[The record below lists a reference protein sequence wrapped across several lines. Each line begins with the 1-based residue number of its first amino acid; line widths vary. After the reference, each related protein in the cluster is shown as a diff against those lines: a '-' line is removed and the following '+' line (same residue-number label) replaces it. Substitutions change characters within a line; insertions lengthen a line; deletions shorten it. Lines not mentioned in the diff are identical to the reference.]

1 MSNVVENTQTAVL
14 VDFGGVIT
22 SSVLQA
28 FTDFGASLG
37 GDPRLPLDLLGRDQ
51 CARTLL
57 ADHECGRI
65 DTEAFE
71 RGFAERLRVHGADVS
86 AEGLTARIQAGMS
99 IDQDMLALLR
109 ELRAAGHP
117 VALVSNSFGT
127 GTYDGVDL
135 AAVADVV
142 VISAVV
148 GIRKPSR
155 RIYAIACERLGVG
168 PEGAVMIDDLQ
179 QNLDGAAR
187 IGIGGVLHTSAADT
201 RRQLAER
208 FGITPDRSAAALGPC
223 RGGVESTDR
232 RGEIRAMT
240 RSRRPAAL

>member
-1 MSNVVENTQTAVL
+1 MDTLSNAVEKTRTAVL

-22 SSVLQA
+22 SSVLRA

-37 GDPRLPLDLLGRDQ
+37 GDPRLPLDLLSRDQ
-51 CARTLL
+51 PSRALL

-65 DTEAFE
+65 DAAAFE
-71 RGFAERLRVHGADVS
+71 RGFAERLRVHGAEVS
-86 AEGLTARIQAGMS
+86 AEGLTARMQAGMS
-99 IDQDMLALLR
+99 IDQDMLGLLG

-127 GTYDGVDL
+127 GTYDGVEL

-142 VISAVV
+142 VISSDV

-155 RIYAIACERLGVG
+155 RIYAIACERLGID
-168 PEGAVMIDDLQ
+168 PEEAVMIDDLR

-208 FGITPDRSAAALGPC
+208 FGITA
-223 RGGVESTDR
+223 
-232 RGEIRAMT
+232 
-240 RSRRPAAL
+240 

>member
-1 MSNVVENTQTAVL
+1 MPCRTPRKTRTSVL

-22 SSVLQA
+22 SSVLGA

-37 GDPRLPLDLLGRDQ
+37 GDPRLPLELLSRDRPSR
-51 CARTLL
+51 ALL

-71 RGFAERLRVHGADVS
+71 RGFAERLRVHGAVVE
-86 AEGLTARIQAGMS
+86 AEGLTARMQAGMS
-99 IDQDMLALLR
+99 IDQEMLALLGD
-109 ELRAAGHP
+109 LRVAGHP

-135 AAVADVV
+135 AALADVV

-155 RIYAIACERLGVG
+155 RIYSIACERLCVA
-168 PEGAVMIDDLQ
+168 PEEAVMIDDLQ

-187 IGIGGVLHTSAADT
+187 IGIGGVLHTGAADT

-208 FGITPDRSAAALGPC
+208 FGISA
-223 RGGVESTDR
+223 
-232 RGEIRAMT
+232 
-240 RSRRPAAL
+240 

>member
-1 MSNVVENTQTAVL
+1 VPSVTDKARTAVL

-22 SSVLQA
+22 SSVLRA

-37 GDPRLPLDLLGRDQ
+37 GDPRLPLDLLGRDE
-51 CARTLL
+51 ASRTLL

-65 DTEAFE
+65 DAEAFE
-71 RGFAERLRVHGADVS
+71 RGFAERLRAHGADVA
-86 AEGLTARIQAGMS
+86 AEGLTARMQAGMS
-99 IDQDMLALLR
+99 IDRDMLALLGD
-109 ELRAAGHP
+109 LRAAGRP

-127 GTYDGVDL
+127 GTYDGVELD
-135 AAVADVV
+135 AVADVV
-142 VISAVV
+142 VISGEV

-155 RIYAIACERLGVG
+155 RIYAIACERLGVDS
-168 PEGAVMIDDLQ
+168 EEAVMIDDLR

-208 FGITPDRSAAALGPC
+208 FG
-223 RGGVESTDR
+223 
-232 RGEIRAMT
+232 MT
-240 RSRRPAAL
+240 T

>member
-1 MSNVVENTQTAVL
+1 M
-14 VDFGGVIT
+14 DFGGVIT

-37 GDPRLPLDLLGRDQ
+37 GDPRLPLELLGRDQ
-51 CARTLL
+51 PSRALL

-71 RGFAERLRVHGADVS
+71 RGFAERLRVHGAVAE
-86 AEGLTARIQAGMS
+86 AEGLTARMQAGMS
-99 IDQDMLALLR
+99 IDQEMLALLGD
-109 ELRAAGHP
+109 LRVAGHP
-117 VALVSNSFGT
+117 VAIVSNSFGT

-135 AAVADVV
+135 AALADVV

-155 RIYAIACERLGVG
+155 RIYSIACERLCVA
-168 PEGAVMIDDLQ
+168 PEEAVMIDDLQ

-187 IGIGGVLHTSAADT
+187 IGIGGVLHTGAADT

-208 FGITPDRSAAALGPC
+208 FGI
-223 RGGVESTDR
+223 ST
-232 RGEIRAMT
+232 
-240 RSRRPAAL
+240 

>member
-1 MSNVVENTQTAVL
+1 MTDDVRSAVL

-22 SSVLQA
+22 SSVLRA
-28 FTDFGASLG
+28 FTEFGASLG
-37 GDPRLPLDLLGRDQ
+37 GDPRLPLELLSRDQ
-51 CARTLL
+51 PSRALL

-71 RGFAERLRVHGADVS
+71 RGFAERLRAHGADVS
-86 AEGLTARIQAGMS
+86 AEGLTARMQAGIS
-99 IDQDMLALLR
+99 IDQDMLALLGD
-109 ELRAAGHP
+109 LRAAGHP

-127 GTYDGVDL
+127 GTYDGVEL
-135 AAVADVV
+135 AAVADVI
-142 VISAVV
+142 VISGEV

-155 RIYAIACERLGVG
+155 RIYALACERLGVDPG
-168 PEGAVMIDDLQ
+168 KAVMIDDLR

-208 FGITPDRSAAALGPC
+208 FGIGA
-223 RGGVESTDR
+223 
-232 RGEIRAMT
+232 
-240 RSRRPAAL
+240 

>member
-1 MSNVVENTQTAVL
+1 MTDKARAAVL

-22 SSVLQA
+22 SSVLRA

-37 GDPRLPLDLLGRDQ
+37 GDPRLPLDLLGRDE
-51 CARTLL
+51 ASRTLL

-65 DTEAFE
+65 DAAAFE
-71 RGFAERLRVHGADVS
+71 RGFAERLRVHGADVA
-86 AEGLTARIQAGMS
+86 AEGLTARMQAGMS
-99 IDQDMLALLR
+99 IDQDMLTLLGD
-109 ELRAAGHP
+109 LRAAGCP

-135 AAVADVV
+135 ATVADVV
-142 VISAVV
+142 VISSEV

-155 RIYAIACERLGVG
+155 RIYEIACERLGVD
-168 PEGAVMIDDLQ
+168 PEESVMIDDLQ
-179 QNLDGAAR
+179 QNLDGASR

-208 FGITPDRSAAALGPC
+208 FGITA
-223 RGGVESTDR
+223 
-232 RGEIRAMT
+232 
-240 RSRRPAAL
+240 

>member
-1 MSNVVENTQTAVL
+1 MAAVATAGGKPVAVASTGGKPAAREGVDTVSSVVEKARTAVL

-37 GDPRLPLDLLGRDQ
+37 GDPRLPLDLLSRDQ
-51 CARTLL
+51 PSRTLL

-65 DTEAFE
+65 DAGAFE
-71 RGFAERLRVHGADVS
+71 RGFAERLRAHGADVP
-86 AEGLTARIQAGMS
+86 AEGLAARMQAGMS
-99 IDQDMLALLR
+99 IDQDMLALLGD
-109 ELRAAGHP
+109 LRAAGYP

-135 AAVADVV
+135 AAVADAV
-142 VISAVV
+142 VISAEV

-155 RIYAIACERLGVG
+155 RIYAIACERLGVS
-168 PEGAVMIDDLQ
+168 PEEAVMIDDLR

-187 IGIGGVLHTSAADT
+187 IGIGGVLHTGAADT

-208 FGITPDRSAAALGPC
+208 FRITA
-223 RGGVESTDR
+223 
-232 RGEIRAMT
+232 
-240 RSRRPAAL
+240 

>member
-1 MSNVVENTQTAVL
+1 MGSVLNVVEGARTAVL

-51 CARTLL
+51 PSRALL

-65 DTEAFE
+65 DAEAFE
-71 RGFAERLRVHGADVS
+71 RGFAERLRAHGAAVQ
-86 AEGLTARIQAGMS
+86 AEGLTARMQAGMS
-99 IDQDMLALLR
+99 IDQEVLALLGD
-109 ELRAAGHP
+109 LRSAGYP
-117 VALVSNSFGT
+117 VALVSNSFGN

-135 AAVADVV
+135 AAVADAV
-142 VISAVV
+142 VISSEV

-155 RIYAIACERLGVG
+155 RIYAIACERLGIA
-168 PEGAVMIDDLQ
+168 PEEAVMIDDLR

-187 IGIGGVLHTSAADT
+187 IGIGGVLHTGAADT
-201 RRQLAER
+201 RRQLAESY
-208 FGITPDRSAAALGPC
+208 GIS
-223 RGGVESTDR
+223 V
-232 RGEIRAMT
+232 
-240 RSRRPAAL
+240 

>member
-1 MSNVVENTQTAVL
+1 MPEVAEETRTAVL

-22 SSVLQA
+22 SSVLRA

-51 CARTLL
+51 PSRALL

-65 DTEAFE
+65 DAAAFE
-71 RGFAERLRVHGADVS
+71 RGFAERLRAHGADVR
-86 AEGLTARIQAGMS
+86 AEGLAARMQAGMT
-99 IDQDMLALLR
+99 IDQDMLTLLGG
-109 ELRAAGHP
+109 LRAAGYP

-135 AAVADVV
+135 AAVADVR
-142 VISAVV
+142 VISAEV

-155 RIYAIACERLGVG
+155 RIYAIACERLGVA
-168 PEGAVMIDDLQ
+168 PEEAVMIDDLR

-187 IGIGGVLHTSAADT
+187 LGIGGVLHTGAADT

-208 FGITPDRSAAALGPC
+208 FGITP
-223 RGGVESTDR
+223 
-232 RGEIRAMT
+232 
-240 RSRRPAAL
+240 

>member
-1 MSNVVENTQTAVL
+1 VTNVTDESRSAVL

-22 SSVLQA
+22 SSVLRA

-37 GDPRLPLDLLGRDQ
+37 GDPRLPLELLRRDQ
-51 CARTLL
+51 PSRALL

-71 RGFAERLRVHGADVS
+71 RGFAERLRAHGADVS
-86 AEGLTARIQAGMS
+86 AEGLTARMQAGIS
-99 IDQDMLALLR
+99 IDRDMLALLDD
-109 ELRAAGHP
+109 LRAAGRP

-127 GTYDGVDL
+127 GTYDGVEL
-135 AAVADVV
+135 AAVADVI
-142 VISAVV
+142 VISADV

-155 RIYAIACERLGVG
+155 RIYAIACERLGVDPG
-168 PEGAVMIDDLQ
+168 EAVMIDDLQ

-208 FGITPDRSAAALGPC
+208 FGITA
-223 RGGVESTDR
+223 
-232 RGEIRAMT
+232 
-240 RSRRPAAL
+240 

>member
-1 MSNVVENTQTAVL
+1 MDTLSNDAEKTRTSVL

-22 SSVLQA
+22 SSVLEA

-37 GDPRLPLDLLGRDQ
+37 GDPRLPLELLSRDRPSR
-51 CARTLL
+51 ALL

-71 RGFAERLRVHGADVS
+71 RGFAERLRVHGAVVE
-86 AEGLTARIQAGMS
+86 AEGLTARMQAGMS
-99 IDQDMLALLR
+99 IDQEMLALLGD
-109 ELRAAGHP
+109 LRVAGHP

-135 AAVADVV
+135 AALADVV
-142 VISAVV
+142 VVSAVV

-155 RIYAIACERLGVG
+155 RIYSIACERLCVA
-168 PEGAVMIDDLQ
+168 PEEAVMIDDLQ

-187 IGIGGVLHTSAADT
+187 IGIGGVLHTDAADT

-208 FGITPDRSAAALGPC
+208 FGISA
-223 RGGVESTDR
+223 
-232 RGEIRAMT
+232 
-240 RSRRPAAL
+240 

>member
-1 MSNVVENTQTAVL
+1 MSAAEWAQPDCSRSPEMSGMTDKARIAVL

-22 SSVLQA
+22 SSVLRA

-37 GDPRLPLDLLGRDQ
+37 DPRLPLDLLARDQ
-51 CARTLL
+51 PSRTLL

-65 DTEAFE
+65 DAEAFE
-71 RGFAERLRVHGADVS
+71 RGFAERLRAHGANVS
-86 AEGLTARIQAGMS
+86 AEGLTLRMQAGMS
-99 IDQDMLALLR
+99 IDRDMLTLLGD
-109 ELRAAGHP
+109 LRAVGRP

-127 GTYDGVDL
+127 GTYDRVEL
-135 AAVADVV
+135 AAVADAI
-142 VISAVV
+142 VISSEV

-155 RIYAIACERLGVG
+155 RIYAIACQRLGID
-168 PEGAVMIDDLQ
+168 PEEAVMIDDLQ

-208 FGITPDRSAAALGPC
+208 FGITA
-223 RGGVESTDR
+223 
-232 RGEIRAMT
+232 
-240 RSRRPAAL
+240 

>member
-1 MSNVVENTQTAVL
+1 MSYAKEKTRTAVL

-22 SSVLQA
+22 SSVLRA
-28 FTDFGASLG
+28 FTDFGGSLG
-37 GDPRLPLDLLGRDQ
+37 GDPRLPLDLLARDEH
-51 CARTLL
+51 ARTLL
-57 ADHECGRI
+57 AGHECGRI

-71 RGFAERLRVHGADVS
+71 RGFAERLRAHGADVS
-86 AEGLTARIQAGMS
+86 AVGLTARMQAGLS
-99 IDQDMLALLR
+99 IDQDMLALLGD
-109 ELRAAGHP
+109 LRAAGHR

-135 AAVADVV
+135 AAVADEV
-142 VISAVV
+142 VISAEV

-155 RIYAIACERLGVG
+155 RIYAMACERLGVDL
-168 PEGAVMIDDLQ
+168 EEAVMIDDLQ

-208 FGITPDRSAAALGPC
+208 FGIG
-223 RGGVESTDR
+223 
-232 RGEIRAMT
+232 
-240 RSRRPAAL
+240 PAAL

>member
-1 MSNVVENTQTAVL
+1 MTDDVRSAVL

-22 SSVLQA
+22 SSVLRA
-28 FTDFGASLG
+28 FTEFGASLG
-37 GDPRLPLDLLGRDQ
+37 GDPRLPLELLSRDQ
-51 CARTLL
+51 PSRALL

-71 RGFAERLRVHGADVS
+71 RGFAERLRAHGADVS
-86 AEGLTARIQAGMS
+86 AEGLTARMQAGIS
-99 IDQDMLALLR
+99 IDQDMLALLGD
-109 ELRAAGHP
+109 LRAAGHP

-127 GTYDGVDL
+127 GTYDGVEL
-135 AAVADVV
+135 AAVADVI
-142 VISAVV
+142 VISGEV

-155 RIYAIACERLGVG
+155 RIYALACERLGVDPG
-168 PEGAVMIDDLQ
+168 EAVMIDDLR

-208 FGITPDRSAAALGPC
+208 FGIGA
-223 RGGVESTDR
+223 
-232 RGEIRAMT
+232 
-240 RSRRPAAL
+240 

>member
-1 MSNVVENTQTAVL
+1 MPNVTDDVRSAVL

-22 SSVLQA
+22 SSVLRA
-28 FTDFGASLG
+28 FTEFGASLG
-37 GDPRLPLDLLGRDQ
+37 GDPRLPLELLSRDQ
-51 CARTLL
+51 PSRALL

-71 RGFAERLRVHGADVS
+71 RGFAERLRAHGADVS
-86 AEGLTARIQAGMS
+86 AEGLTARMQAGIS
-99 IDQDMLALLR
+99 IDQDMLALLGD
-109 ELRAAGHP
+109 LRAAGHP

-127 GTYDGVDL
+127 GTYDGVEL
-135 AAVADVV
+135 AAVVDVI
-142 VISAVV
+142 VISGEV

-155 RIYAIACERLGVG
+155 RIYALACERLGVDPG
-168 PEGAVMIDDLQ
+168 KAVMIDDLR

-208 FGITPDRSAAALGPC
+208 FGIGA
-223 RGGVESTDR
+223 
-232 RGEIRAMT
+232 
-240 RSRRPAAL
+240 

>member
-1 MSNVVENTQTAVL
+1 MAEQTRTAVL

-37 GDPRLPLDLLGRDQ
+37 GDPRLVLDLLGRDQ
-51 CARTLL
+51 PSRTLL

-65 DTEAFE
+65 DTETFE
-71 RGFAERLRVHGADVS
+71 RGFAERLRVHGADVP
-86 AEGLTARIQAGMS
+86 AEGLTARMQAGVT
-99 IDQDMLALLR
+99 IDEHMLALLGD
-109 ELRAAGHP
+109 LRAAGRP

-142 VISAVV
+142 VISAEV

-155 RIYAIACERLGVG
+155 RIYTIACERLGVDPG
-168 PEGAVMIDDLQ
+168 AAVMIDDLQ

-208 FGITPDRSAAALGPC
+208 FGITS
-223 RGGVESTDR
+223 
-232 RGEIRAMT
+232 
-240 RSRRPAAL
+240 

>member
-1 MSNVVENTQTAVL
+1 MTDRARTAVL

-22 SSVLQA
+22 SSVLRA

-37 GDPRLPLDLLGRDQ
+37 VDPRLPLDLLARDE
-51 CARTLL
+51 ASRTLL

-65 DTEAFE
+65 DAEAFE
-71 RGFAERLRVHGADVS
+71 QGFAERLRAHGADVA
-86 AEGLTARIQAGMS
+86 AEGLTARMQAGMS
-99 IDQDMLALLR
+99 IDQDMLALLAD
-109 ELRAAGHP
+109 LRAAGRP

-127 GTYDGVDL
+127 GTYDGVEL
-135 AAVADVV
+135 ASLADVI
-142 VISAVV
+142 VISAEV

-155 RIYAIACERLGVG
+155 RIYAIACERLGID
-168 PEGAVMIDDLQ
+168 PEQAVMIDDLR

-208 FGITPDRSAAALGPC
+208 FGITGR
-223 RGGVESTDR
+223 
-232 RGEIRAMT
+232 
-240 RSRRPAAL
+240 RRP

>member
-1 MSNVVENTQTAVL
+1 MSSATDTARTAVL

-22 SSVLQA
+22 SSVLRA

-37 GDPRLPLDLLGRDQ
+37 GDPRLPLDLLGRDE
-51 CARTLL
+51 ASRTLL

-65 DTEAFE
+65 DAEAFE
-71 RGFAERLRVHGADVS
+71 RGFAARLRAHGADVV
-86 AEGLTARIQAGMS
+86 AEGLTARMQAGMS
-99 IDQDMLALLR
+99 IDQDMLALLGD
-109 ELRAAGHP
+109 LRAAGRP

-127 GTYDGVDL
+127 GTYDDVELD
-135 AAVADVV
+135 AVADAI
-142 VISAVV
+142 VISGEV

-155 RIYAIACERLGVG
+155 RIYAIACERLGVD
-168 PEGAVMIDDLQ
+168 PEEAVMIDDLQ

-208 FGITPDRSAAALGPC
+208 FGIIT
-223 RGGVESTDR
+223 
-232 RGEIRAMT
+232 
-240 RSRRPAAL
+240 

>member
-1 MSNVVENTQTAVL
+1 MDTVSKRAAKPRTSVL

-22 SSVLQA
+22 SSVLRA

-37 GDPRLPLDLLGRDQ
+37 GDPRLPLELLGRDERSR
-51 CARTLL
+51 ALL

-65 DTEAFE
+65 GVEDFE
-71 RGFAERLRVHGADVS
+71 RGFAERLRAHGADVP
-86 AEGLTARIQAGMS
+86 AEGLTARMQARMS
-99 IDQDMLALLR
+99 IDQEMLALLGG
-109 ELRAAGHP
+109 LRAAGRP

-135 AAVADVV
+135 ASVADVV
-142 VISAVV
+142 VISAEV

-155 RIYAIACERLGVG
+155 RIYAIACERLGVD
-168 PEGAVMIDDLQ
+168 PEEAVMIDDLQ

-187 IGIGGVLHTSAADT
+187 IGIAGVLHTGAADT

-208 FGITPDRSAAALGPC
+208 FGIDT
-223 RGGVESTDR
+223 
-232 RGEIRAMT
+232 
-240 RSRRPAAL
+240 

>member
-1 MSNVVENTQTAVL
+1 MDTLSNGAEKTRTSVL

-37 GDPRLPLDLLGRDQ
+37 GDPRLPLELLRRDQ
-51 CARTLL
+51 PSRALL

-71 RGFAERLRVHGADVS
+71 RGFAERLRVHGAVVE
-86 AEGLTARIQAGMS
+86 AEGLTARMQAGMS
-99 IDQDMLALLR
+99 IDQDMLTLLGD
-109 ELRAAGHP
+109 LRVAGHP

-135 AAVADVV
+135 AALADVV

-155 RIYAIACERLGVG
+155 RIYSIACERLCVA
-168 PEGAVMIDDLQ
+168 PEEAVMIDDLQ

-187 IGIGGVLHTSAADT
+187 IGIGGVLHTGAADT

-208 FGITPDRSAAALGPC
+208 FGINA
-223 RGGVESTDR
+223 
-232 RGEIRAMT
+232 
-240 RSRRPAAL
+240 

>member
-1 MSNVVENTQTAVL
+1 MDTLSNGAGKARTSVL

-37 GDPRLPLDLLGRDQ
+37 GDPRLPLELLSRDQ
-51 CARTLL
+51 PSRALL

-71 RGFAERLRVHGADVS
+71 RGFAERLRVHGAVVE
-86 AEGLTARIQAGMS
+86 AEGLTARMQAGMS
-99 IDQDMLALLR
+99 IDQDMLALLGD
-109 ELRAAGHP
+109 LRVAGHP

-135 AAVADVV
+135 AALADVV

-155 RIYAIACERLGVG
+155 RIYSIACERLCVA
-168 PEGAVMIDDLQ
+168 PEEAVMIDDLQ

-187 IGIGGVLHTSAADT
+187 IGIGGAGVQYAADT

-208 FGITPDRSAAALGPC
+208 FGISA
-223 RGGVESTDR
+223 
-232 RGEIRAMT
+232 
-240 RSRRPAAL
+240 